1 MNGGLKNE
9 HEKKSVIVVGKR
21 EKLHKLLHTCM
32 QAKCAK
38 IHIYY
43 S

>member
-1 MNGGLKNE
+1 MKAAKE
-9 HEKKSVIVVGKR
+9 QKKSVIVEKKR

-38 IHIYY
+38 IRIYY